1 MLRKIILSNIVFAGL
16 IFITL
21 PATAST
27 NINKTPSSPSST
39 LLAQAIDQ
47 EALYK
52 AGNALERAANAMLAA
67 QSAKSAQQVQLHFDT
82 ALTAMEESASLL
94 EQAGVPEGAKAMN
107 RALAS
112 VQAAVNAESDAEA
125 DNFIKEAGKALDDVV
140 AALEKAAS

>member
-1 MLRKIILSNIVFAGL
+1 MLRQIILSNIVVAGL
-16 IFITL
+16 MLTTF

-27 NINKTPSSPSST
+27 NVNKTPSSPTST

-52 AGNALERAANAMLAA
+52 AGNALERAANAMLAT
-67 QSAKSAQQVQLHFDT
+67 QTAKSIQQVQLHFDT
-82 ALTAMEESASLL
+82 ALVAMEETASLL
-94 EQAGVPEGAKAMN
+94 EQAGVPEGAQAMN

-140 AALEKAAS
+140 AALEKAAN